1 MQPLTGTA
9 IEKLRGER
17 NVYDA
22 LKVLLV
28 GENETREALEK
39 GTYAPNP
46 SYGRWGTVW
55 TSVTAMRDGVPAPT
69 WANIAVGR
77 LPGFVGGDVMQGVV
91 EVPEGYVEDG
101 EWYGEAV
108 FTFAA
113 ATTAGEVFTWA
124 LQMTEAG
131 PQEQFFATLLI
142 TTSYATGAG
151 DDSRQCV
158 ARFPAPAQKMNP
170 LTLISFRIYRSG
182 GATSVDPYLLGV
194 RWVYQKQ
201 KFGLEEEP

>member
-1 MQPLTGTA
+1 MQPLTATA
-9 IEKLRGER
+9 IEKLRGDR

-22 LKVLLV
+22 LKVLLA

-39 GTYAPNP
+39 GTYATNP
-46 SYGRWGTVW
+46 FYGKWGTVW

-69 WANIAVGR
+69 WANTAVGR
-77 LPGFVGGDVMQGVV
+77 LPGFVSGDVMQGIV

-113 ATTAGEVFTWA
+113 ATTDGEAFTWV

-131 PQEQFFATLLI
+131 PKEQFFSTLLI
-142 TTSYATGAG
+142 TTHFTTGVG
-151 DDSRQCV
+151 DDARQCV
-158 ARFPAPAQKMNP
+158 ARFPAPAQKMKP

-182 GATSVDPYLLGV
+182 AATSVNPYLLGV
-194 RWVYQKQ
+194 RFIYQKK